1 MNLILKKF
9 VYDYFKNNV
18 GFLIFYT
25 LTVCCTWPAE
35 ALLLSNQ
42 YSNLITSLKKPVS
55 INNLFNFKENI
66 KEKNIFGITTLIFL
80 IWLLLIFFY
89 GVKHTLEEK
98 LYPDY
103 LGYIRLTL
111 INGIMESSSHNFKEL
126 KSGELITIVN
136 ELSNVFLHLLDRWCS
151 KLFPNILGIILIN
164 IYYFYNDLSL
174 GFLYTLLIIIR
185 LYYTIANGFQYAEV
199 CGIRDKKYFDMNESF
214 NDLFNNMM
222 NVHINNEQK
231 TEKKK
236 QGAINDDYNESQEE
250 EMRTRK
256 NISMI
261 ANLITVV
268 CFIIILIYSF
278 ILYKK
283 MKISLGLL
291 ITITFIEIKLV
302 GTFLENDT
310 TILTFF
316 QKLGT
321 LYATKD
327 FLRDVLNNDE
337 QINKCKI
344 KNNNIIIKNL
354 SFKYKKDYVFK
365 DLNLSIK
372 SGERIGIVGRS
383 GSGKT
388 TLMKLLIGLHKPTS
402 GNIFIGN
409 CNINNINNDE
419 LRDHVNYINQRTS
432 LFNDTI
438 IKNIKYGNIG
448 VSNNK
453 IDTFIKKYGLD
464 SVYSKLNDGI
474 YSNAGVNGANLSL
487 GMQKVTLVL
496 RGIFKK
502 GNILIMDEPLTGL
515 DKNTKEKVINMINDL
530 PRSKTIIIITHD
542 KEILQHLDNVYDLN
556 NLHKGITKE

>member
-1 MNLILKKF
+1 M
-9 VYDYFKNNV
+9 
-18 GFLIFYT
+18 FY
-25 LTVCCTWPAE
+25 
-35 ALLLSNQ
+35 
-42 YSNLITSLKKPVS
+42 Y
-55 INNLFNFKENI
+55 NI
-66 KEKNIFGITTLIFL
+66 
-80 IWLLLIFFY
+80 
-89 GVKHTLEEK
+89 
-98 LYPDY
+98 
-103 LGYIRLTL
+103 
-111 INGIMESSSHNFKEL
+111 
-126 KSGELITIVN
+126 
-136 ELSNVFLHLLDRWCS
+136 
-151 KLFPNILGIILIN
+151 
-164 IYYFYNDLSL
+164 
-174 GFLYTLLIIIR
+174 
-185 LYYTIANGFQYAEV
+185 
-199 CGIRDKKYFDMNESF
+199 
-214 NDLFNNMM
+214 DLF
-222 NVHINNEQK
+222 IYFIQK
-231 TEKKK
+231 K
-236 QGAINDDYNESQEE
+236 
-250 EMRTRK
+250 
-256 NISMI
+256 
-261 ANLITVV
+261 
-268 CFIIILIYSF
+268 
-278 ILYKK
+278 
-283 MKISLGLL
+283 KISLGLL

-327 FLRDVLNNDE
+327 FLRDVLNDDE

-365 DLNLSIK
+365 ELNLSIK

-402 GNIFIGN
+402 GNILIGN